1 MKHYRFPFPYALLL
15 AGSLTAC
22 KEETPD
28 RLPALSIAPVVKAE
42 GNAPNPF
49 VFTVSLSEASD
60 KTVEVLAATR
70 DQTAKAGSDYTAL
83 SDVRL
88 TFAPGTTQAEVSVMV
103 TGDLAAE
110 PEETFAVVLY
120 GAVNATIA
128 TTAATGTIQNDDAD
142 TGPVIP
148 ATGYSTPEDY
158 PGMQR
163 VWRDEFDG
171 TALNQADWTHE
182 IGNGNGGW
190 GNNELQFYRAE
201 NTSLVNGHLVIEA
214 KQESFGGFGYTSS
227 RLKTQ
232 LKKSFTHGRI
242 DIRAVLPEGQGIWPA
257 LWMLGESIAT
267 DGWPACGEI
276 DIMELVGHE
285 PGKVHGTV
293 HYGASFPQHQY
304 IGQSISLE
312 GGAKFSEEFHVFS
325 IDWKQ
330 DTIRWYM
337 DDKLYFTFTKAQT
350 GAQPYP
356 FNAPHF
362 FIFNVAVGGN
372 WPGSPNASTTFPQ
385 RMIVDYVRV
394 FQKP

>member
-1 MKHYRFPFPYALLL
+1 MIICALLL
-15 AGSLTAC
+15 AGTLTAC

-28 RLPALSIAPVVKAE
+28 RLPALSVAPVVKAE
-42 GNAPNPF
+42 GNAANPF

-60 KTVEVLAATR
+60 KPVEVLAATR

-83 SDVRL
+83 NDVRL
-88 TFAPGTTQAEVSVMV
+88 TFAPGTTTAEVTVTV

-110 PEETFAVVLY
+110 PDETFAVILY
-120 GAVNATIA
+120 GAANATVT

-182 IGNGNGGW
+182 IGNGSGGW